1 MFDALQA
8 LFQKID
14 LYGLPADLALQLRR
28 ASFFPAALPFAGEG
42 SAGALAQLPPPT
54 AQQVGIDL
62 KGPANLGC
70 RGAVI
75 EPFHRRQ
82 FELLR
87 ESPSRQTHHSSSI
100 QWILSLNSLSHFWGQ
115 VQVTVDPAG
124 GTPVPLGNPA
134 AGAVL
139 SDAEFFDGLYWYIS
153 AGTDDLRT
161 ISFNAGGTIASDDL
175 VIDLLVPGETLIFG
189 DIGIRDG
196 ILHGSARRDPA
207 GDVVF
212 FTVDLNP
219 ASGVYL
225 AYIEHQSGAAGDP
238 LPLGPVMQLGFG
250 DDGTL
255 FGVTGALTG
264 FNDLYYVS
272 LVPATLGERGL
283 VLEDFAGG
291 PFTDMA
297 QFNPVCDCP
306 RLGEPGCLVDNGQGV
321 AGVCEESDD

>member
-1 MFDALQA
+1 M
-8 LFQKID
+8 
-14 LYGLPADLALQLRR
+14 
-28 ASFFPAALPFAGEG
+28 
-42 SAGALAQLPPPT
+42 
-54 AQQVGIDL
+54 
-62 KGPANLGC
+62 
-70 RGAVI
+70 
-75 EPFHRRQ
+75 
-82 FELLR
+82 
-87 ESPSRQTHHSSSI
+87 
-100 QWILSLNSLSHFWGQ
+100 
-115 VQVTVDPAG
+115 
-124 GTPVPLGNPA
+124 
-134 AGAVL
+134 
-139 SDAEFFDGLYWYIS
+139 
-153 AGTDDLRT
+153 
-161 ISFNAGGTIASDDL
+161 
-175 VIDLLVPGETLIFG
+175 
-189 DIGIRDG
+189 
-196 ILHGSARRDPA
+196 
-207 GDVVF
+207 VF